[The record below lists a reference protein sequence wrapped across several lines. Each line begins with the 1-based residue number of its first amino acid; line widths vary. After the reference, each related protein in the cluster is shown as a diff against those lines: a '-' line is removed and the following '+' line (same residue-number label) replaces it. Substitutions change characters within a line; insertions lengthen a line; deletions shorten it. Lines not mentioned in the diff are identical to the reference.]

1 MTIGAL
7 EEIELLLFRMIIC
20 GISSISA
27 PSYEEMTASE
37 LALLPCTT
45 IKRGEGWHRTTG
57 RTSLRRSERKP
68 TAAAAPQAPP
78 GPGHLPP
85 EGSTAAACPESSVRP
100 HCGGRKQGTVA
111 EAPATGCRKR
121 TREAWVGS
129 LRVPDAY
136 SRLAGRLHGALHVLS
151 WDQGPN
157 R

>member
-1 MTIGAL
+1 MHNHKAG
-7 EEIELLLFRMIIC
+7 R
-20 GISSISA
+20 GV
-27 PSYEEMTASE
+27 ASDNRQDKPE
-37 LALLPCTT
+37 TLRTQTYCC
-45 IKRGEGWHRTTG
+45 RGPPG
-57 RTSLRRSERKP
+57 
-68 TAAAAPQAPP
+68 PP

-121 TREAWVGS
+121 TPEAWVGS
-129 LRVPDAY
+129 LRVPEAY
-136 SRLAGRLHGALHVLS
+136 SRLTGRLHGALHVLS